1 MPTTELPTIALFVDA
16 DNTSSSHFAFAIEQL
31 SKRGLIHYRYL
42 YGNWT
47 KSCLSSWQEVGQL
60 HAAQFIQVFDLC
72 SHKNASDIAMVVDIL
87 EWNQSH
93 PDHTIAIMSSDSDFT
108 PLLNQLRR
116 RQITTIGIGNAH
128 CSKHLKKSFNTF
140 IPFPI
145 KDVISPPK
153 PKPMAYPDSKSK
165 ILVETAKS
173 LNANMDAVSIGM
185 IGSQLKGRLTYPAG
199 QLKKLLQEYPQFF
212 SISGNYVQLKIK

>member
-1 MPTTELPTIALFVDA
+1 MPINELPTIALFVDA
-16 DNTSSSHFAFAIEQL
+16 DNTLSSNFTFVIEQL
-31 SKRGLIHYRYL
+31 LKRGQIHYRHL

-47 KSCLSSWQEVGQL
+47 KPCLSSWHEVGQL

-93 PDHTIAIMSSDSDFT
+93 PNHVIAIMTSDSDFT

-116 RQITTIGIGNAH
+116 HQITTIGIGNAN
-128 CSKHLKKSFNTF
+128 CSIHLQKSFSSF
-140 IPFPI
+140 IPIPV
-145 KDVISPPK
+145 KETVSSTK
-153 PKPMAYPDSKSK
+153 PKTITFPDSKSK
-165 ILVETAKS
+165 ILVETARS
-173 LNANMDAVSIGM
+173 LNANIDAVPIGM

-199 QLKKLLQEYPQFF
+199 KLKKLLQEYPQFF
-212 SISGNYVQLKIK
+212 SFSGDYVRLKT

>member
-16 DNTSSSHFAFAIEQL
+16 DNTSSSNFAFAIEQL

-42 YGNWT
+42 

-145 KDVISPPK
+145 KDVIST

-173 LNANMDAVSIGM
+173 LNANMGAVSIGM
-185 IGSQLKGRLTYPAG
+185 IGAQLKGRLTYPAG

-212 SISGNYVQLKIK
+212 SISGNYVRLKIE